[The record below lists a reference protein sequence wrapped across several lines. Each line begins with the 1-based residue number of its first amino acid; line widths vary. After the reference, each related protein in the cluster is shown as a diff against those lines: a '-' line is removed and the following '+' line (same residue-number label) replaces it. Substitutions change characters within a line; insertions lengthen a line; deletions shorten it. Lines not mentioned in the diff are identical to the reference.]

1 MTIHAVDYIFNI
13 DGIDAAPDNQY
24 LAWQN
29 WHAGGDVFS
38 EDHVELYINFNTK
51 ITGKPDSS
59 TGALGTGTA
68 WVEENI
74 RNANGFQSVENTW
87 ILYGEHVF
95 VTAQNETEMAFSE
108 TSAYEGLARPT
119 AIANITYTTYNLTI
133 KKPDETFAVQWSL
146 ASFGNDLPYDKY
158 KYTTPAY
165 LENGDGEC
173 IARFKYWIV
182 TGVFGEKEV
191 YGTTIYPLVSAP
203 FERSVDL
210 SLIHI

>member
-24 LAWQN
+24 LAWQS

-95 VTAQNETEMAFSE
+95 VTA
-108 TSAYEGLARPT
+108 
-119 AIANITYTTYNLTI
+119 
-133 KKPDETFAVQWSL
+133 
-146 ASFGNDLPYDKY
+146 
-158 KYTTPAY
+158 
-165 LENGDGEC
+165 
-173 IARFKYWIV
+173 
-182 TGVFGEKEV
+182 
-191 YGTTIYPLVSAP
+191 
-203 FERSVDL
+203 
-210 SLIHI
+210 